1 MIIFGSELFKD
12 IKENLK
18 DKSNFWLVLAKVDIR
33 QKYKRTILGRMW
45 LLMLPLIQIIIIGP
59 IYSVIFNKNI
69 DEYIFYLTI
78 GILVWNFISNSLT
91 ELSTVLIHSESYLL
105 ESKINVSRF
114 VFKVIYKNVYIFIN
128 CIPVIVFVMLFYKNN
143 LNINV
148 YYSLFGFLFII
159 INIYLI
165 GIIISLVSVKYR
177 DIPIIITNMLNLLF
191 LVTPVFWVSKDFIEN
206 KFLIMYF
213 NPFFHMLES
222 IRSPL
227 ISGKIPS
234 NSLIYLV
241 ILAFILYIVSEY
253 IMRKFK
259 YKVVYLL

>member
-1 MIIFGSELFKD
+1 
-12 IKENLK
+12 
-18 DKSNFWLVLAKVDIR
+18 
-33 QKYKRTILGRMW
+33 
-45 LLMLPLIQIIIIGP
+45 
-59 IYSVIFNKNI
+59 
-69 DEYIFYLTI
+69 
-78 GILVWNFISNSLT
+78 
-91 ELSTVLIHSESYLL
+91 
-105 ESKINVSRF
+105 
-114 VFKVIYKNVYIFIN
+114 
-128 CIPVIVFVMLFYKNN
+128 
-143 LNINV
+143 
-148 YYSLFGFLFII
+148 
-159 INIYLI
+159 
-165 GIIISLVSVKYR
+165 
-177 DIPIIITNMLNLLF
+177 MLNLLF